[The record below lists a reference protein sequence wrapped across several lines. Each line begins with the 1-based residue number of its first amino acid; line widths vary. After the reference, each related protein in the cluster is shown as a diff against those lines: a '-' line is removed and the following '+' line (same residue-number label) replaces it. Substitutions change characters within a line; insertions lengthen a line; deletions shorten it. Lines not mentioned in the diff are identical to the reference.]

1 MTIFEKFLCFVS
13 LFQCLPAAM
22 GSDLYFYEQC
32 ETRKIPRRYRKLPEE
47 LPESLRFAHL
57 NPKVA
62 ALLASKER
70 AQRVDS
76 EDPFGDGLGK
86 KSLLPDINAAFQ
98 NVRNQFDLALSN
110 DEDSQ
115 RYLFEEAKL
124 SATTILHQLAQIIY
138 RYEDLYKLIPKSL
151 EYHLMSGYTEFTTD
165 IVVVPREWQTQEMK
179 EQYTAKLQQQENAVS
194 EEDYSDNEYMTG
206 LSKSRVGTDRSGSD
220 LKTVIT
226 KRSRPKLGAIGD
238 SDEGDF
244 LPKTESRAGRRTDSR
259 MSSISFYKQHLGVD
273 SMSRVGSRRKGSS
286 MYCYT
291 MY

>member
-1 MTIFEKFLCFVS
+1 
-13 LFQCLPAAM
+13 M

-32 ETRKIPRRYRKLPEE
+32 ETHKIPRRYRKLPEE

-70 AQRVDS
+70 AQKVDS
-76 EDPFGDGLGK
+76 DDPFGDGLGK

-98 NVRNQFDLALSN
+98 SVRNQFDSALSN

-124 SATTILHQLAQIIY
+124 SATTILHQLALIIY

-151 EYHLMSGYTEFTTD
+151 EYHLMSGYNEFTTD

-179 EQYTAKLQQQENAVS
+179 EQYLAKLQQQENGIVS
-194 EEDYSDNEYMTG
+194 EEEYSDNDYMTG
-206 LSKSRVGTDRSGSD
+206 RSKSRVGTDRSNSD

-226 KRSRPKLGAIGD
+226 KRSRAKLGAID
-238 SDEGDF
+238 ASDEGDF
-244 LPKTESRAGRRTDSR
+244 LPKSESRQGRRTDSR
-259 MSSISFYKQHLGVD
+259 MSSTSFFRQHLGID

-286 MYCYT
+286 MFLSFFFPYIFFFIFF
-291 MY
+291 